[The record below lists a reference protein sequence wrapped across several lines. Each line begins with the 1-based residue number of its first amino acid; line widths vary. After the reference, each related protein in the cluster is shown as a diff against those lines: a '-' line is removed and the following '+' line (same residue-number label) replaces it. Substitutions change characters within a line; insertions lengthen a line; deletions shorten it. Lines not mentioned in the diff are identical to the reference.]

1 MKNGKCGPLLSGRLY
16 IYSDMLG
23 IYIQICLEI
32 GVFEII

>member
-1 MKNGKCGPLLSGRLY
+1 MENVAHYFQAGY

-32 GVFEII
+32 GVFEIT